1 MGSRGEYG
9 ADALV
14 RWVGISL
21 LAFWADC
28 GQPRKLLRSSSGAKS
43 RGVSQVPAS
52 SPTTSSPA
60 RASGNAATPPTAPSP
75 MMTTSVFLR
84 LMAMAAPFDRERHVV
99 IGRLAN
105 RLGSHRHALVVGAHR
120 QADAGI
126 ADEIPADEIG
136 VATVVRITERA
147 LNGVRADEIE
157 ECCRVGRKAGGDV
170 LLEVREHGVLV
181 ARRQLHERR
190 ALLGLRVGVERREA
204 IRIGRA

>member
-21 LAFWADC
+21 LAFCADC

-52 SPTTSSPA
+52 SPITSRPA
-60 RASGNAATPPTAPSP
+60 RASGSAATPPAAPSP

-99 IGRLAN
+99 IDRLAYGL
-105 RLGSHRHALVVGAHR
+105 RAHRHTLVVGAHR

-126 ADEIPADEIG
+126 ADEIPADEVG
-136 VATVVRITERA
+136 VAAVIRIAERA
-147 LNGVRADEIE
+147 LNRVR
-157 ECCRVGRKAGGDV
+157 
-170 LLEVREHGVLV
+170 
-181 ARRQLHERR
+181 
-190 ALLGLRVGVERREA
+190 
-204 IRIGRA
+204 